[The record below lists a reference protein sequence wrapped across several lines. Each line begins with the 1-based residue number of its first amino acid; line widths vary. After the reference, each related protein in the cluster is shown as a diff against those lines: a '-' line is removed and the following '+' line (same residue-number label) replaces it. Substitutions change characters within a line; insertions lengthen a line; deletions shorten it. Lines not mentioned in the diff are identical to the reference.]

1 MQASKSFAVRF
12 ALDALASVFITEVGL
27 DSSVGLD
34 KVSGANFKKN
44 LAKEVQVIFRK
55 AIGGTYKFTNYRQLL
70 ITKGAEKLPRELCIP
85 TIRDK
90 VTLKALSKVLEDVF
104 EDKCSTPQPQPII
117 QALAMDL
124 QGGKYDSFIK
134 FDIRRFYATVDHQKL
149 LRILRRK
156 IRKKE
161 ILSLIR
167 KAISTPSA
175 AMGVGT
181 RKKRVRGLPE
191 GLPISNKLAN
201 IYVEDIDAM
210 FKADRKIKYYRY
222 VDDIIVLCHSADIDR
237 VKKQMKAAVRR
248 LSLELHPDSADKSQS
263 GWTRKDAFEYLGY
276 TFTQKG
282 LAPRNQSI
290 LSLEKWLDS
299 HMRDR
304 RSTSNLCYWEWKL
317 RLRITGCRI
326 TEDGMSFNRFGWLFY
341 FSQSTDAVIPH
352 KLDALLAK
360 LANRYDVD
368 LPADLPTFSKSYYE
382 IHYRNGES
390 PYIELIDLT
399 VDVSEKRRILSQLY
413 GDDYASKLTDED
425 IGLVFNRRMLN
436 EAKSLE
442 RDIGAVS

>member
-1 MQASKSFAVRF
+1 MQASKSFAARF
-12 ALDALASVFITEVGL
+12 ELDALASVFITEVGL

-34 KVSGANFKKN
+34 KVSGVNFKKN
-44 LAKEVQVIFRK
+44 LAEEVQVIFRK
-55 AIGGTYKFTNYRQLL
+55 AIGGTYRFTNYRQLL

-161 ILSLIR
+161 ILSLIQ

-175 AMGVGT
+175 AMGAGI
-181 RKKRVRGLPE
+181 RKKRACGLPE

-210 FKADRKIKYYRY
+210 FKADESIKYYRY

-237 VKKQMKAAVRR
+237 VKKQMKAAVKR
-248 LSLELHPDSADKSQS
+248 LSLELHPDSTDKSQS
-263 GWTRKDAFEYLGY
+263 GRTREDPFEYLGY

-282 LAPRNQSI
+282 LAPRNQSV

-304 RSTSNLCYWEWKL
+304 RNASNLYYWEWKL

-341 FSQSTDAVIPH
+341 FSQSTDVAIPH
-352 KLDALLAK
+352 KLDALLVK
-360 LANRYDVD
+360 LANRYGVD

-390 PYIELIDLT
+390 PYIKLIDLT
-399 VDVSEKRRILSQLY
+399 IDASEKRKVLSQLY
-413 GDDYASKLTDED
+413 GDDYASELTDED

-436 EAKSLE
+436 EAKRLE